1 MSVCLSDSSLKE
13 WISQDPD
20 LNQGPLDKKISSALP
35 LSYPGENV
43 LQTLC
48 VEVYVC
54 LSVCVCIVYTY
65 IHYTFTEHKNS
76 FNNIFS

>member
-54 LSVCVCIVYTY
+54 LSVYCVYCVYIYTLY
-65 IHYTFTEHKNS
+65 IYRTRKLF
-76 FNNIFS
+76 